1 VRVDS
6 RPVDRPFAA
15 PGQDAT
21 SLIVKYVLESLQG
34 KRAVA
39 ANVTK
44 PRLPARPGPIPAA
57 RAQQMRKAGLDIAP
71 ALAAPDPFTRE
82 AWNEVRAC
90 ARAREAPA
98 AGKLKGLRSGW
109 GPARL
114 PFAGPYRIAS
124 PLGRPAAASL
134 QPPPP
139 RRLRRCPQL
148 GVLAPDPETFQ
159 YLVNMG
165 KLDAMAWAE
174 ATGIAADA
182 AKRRN
187 QGAAAAAPL
196 KTAKPAPAAAAA
208 APKAGV
214 PAPKSPA
221 PAVAPKGRPH
231 ISPAA
236 AAKAAGGR

>member
-1 VRVDS
+1 MDAAVRKNLEGFLPADAARRCNRTALISVTVVGDGGKRSGVAVRDVRVDS

-82 AWNEVRAC
+82 AWNE
-90 ARAREAPA
+90 
-98 AGKLKGLRSGW
+98 
-109 GPARL
+109 
-114 PFAGPYRIAS
+114 
-124 PLGRPAAASL
+124 
-134 QPPPP
+134 
-139 RRLRRCPQL
+139 L